1 MAAYNRKR
9 AEQMSFTDDL
19 MFRYV
24 MRDPER
30 CRMVLERVVGLKDI
44 GHIEVLETQR
54 SIMAEIDARGV
65 RLDAGQNYGE
75 LKDQIIIFFCTYQP
89 YPRYGMCRYEF
100 RSRCTEEPE
109 LELDDGIRR
118 IVISSQGDYSGESGD
133 VQAFLRYMNGEL
145 SDNSLVETLD
155 RAVCRG
161 RTSRKERLNAMIE
174 SPKITTMIREGVKE
188 ELRKAG
194 PRWLQRGMRKGMR
207 RGRTQGETCFA
218 ALARE
223 LRRDSRLDDL
233 QRALDDRK
241 YRYALYKEY
250 GIL

>member
-1 MAAYNRKR
+1 
-9 AEQMSFTDDL
+9 
-19 MFRYV
+19 
-24 MRDPER
+24 
-30 CRMVLERVVGLKDI
+30 MVLERVVGLKDI

-223 LRRDSRLDDL
+223 LLRDSRLDDL

>member
-1 MAAYNRKR
+1 M
-9 AEQMSFTDDL
+9 
-19 MFRYV
+19 
-24 MRDPER
+24 
-30 CRMVLERVVGLKDI
+30 
-44 GHIEVLETQR
+44 
-54 SIMAEIDARGV
+54 EILFDK
-65 RLDAGQNYGE
+65 L
-75 LKDQIIIFFCTYQP
+75 
-89 YPRYGMCRYEF
+89 
-100 RSRCTEEPE
+100 
-109 LELDDGIRR
+109 DGIACILLKNRPQFPKPFTALRLIGPNEGMHGKDVHLIIVSR
-118 IVISSQGDYSGESGD
+118 IAIPGDSVPDYSGESGD

-194 PRWLQRGMRKGMR
+194 PRWLHRGMRKGLR
-207 RGRTQGETCFA
+207 QGRTQGETRFA

-223 LRRDSRLDDL
+223 LLRDSRLDDL

>member
-109 LELDDGIRR
+109 LELD
-118 IVISSQGDYSGESGD
+118 
-133 VQAFLRYMNGEL
+133 L
-145 SDNSLVETLD
+145 SL
-155 RAVCRG
+155 
-161 RTSRKERLNAMIE
+161 IH
-174 SPKITTMIREGVKE
+174 I
-188 ELRKAG
+188 
-194 PRWLQRGMRKGMR
+194 
-207 RGRTQGETCFA
+207 
-218 ALARE
+218 
-223 LRRDSRLDDL
+223 
-233 QRALDDRK
+233 
-241 YRYALYKEY
+241 
-250 GIL
+250 